1 MTIELELAPAPVV
14 RSARQSSMALRVYD
28 AVRAAI
34 VQLQL
39 RPGHVLSE
47 AELARQ
53 LGVSRQPVR
62 EAFIKLAD
70 AGLVEVRPQRGTFV
84 KLISPREVKNSR
96 FIREALELAVV
107 RKAAGSAAPQSIARL
122 RDCLA
127 AQEVALKGQLPDFMR
142 LDDEFHSAIAT
153 MADCEHAWRLVVS
166 LKAQLDRVRFLGF
179 PDATPR
185 PQVVEQHT
193 RIVDAL
199 EKHDADL
206 ASAMML
212 KHLNEIVPSL
222 PHLAEIHPDLFA
234 KEPFPAP

>member
-1 MTIELELAPAPVV
+1 MTIELELPALPPTRSV
-14 RSARQSSMALRVYD
+14 RHSSMAARVYD

-39 RPGHVLSE
+39 RPGHLLSE

-84 KLISPREVKNSR
+84 KLISIREVNNAR
-96 FIREALELAVV
+96 FIREAIELAVV
-107 RKAAGSAAPQSIARL
+107 RKAATESDRVGIGEL
-122 RDCLA
+122 RRNLA
-127 AQEVALKGQLPDFMR
+127 AQEIALSGQLSEFMR
-142 LDDEFHSAIAT
+142 LDDEFHSTIAG
-153 MADCEHAWRLVVS
+153 MADCEHAWRLIVS

-185 PQVVEQHT
+185 PFVVAQHT

-199 EKHDADL
+199 EAHDGDEA
-206 ASAMML
+206 AATMFR
-212 KHLNEIVPSL
+212 HLNEIVPSM
-222 PHLAEIHPDLFA
+222 PHLAAIHPDLF
-234 KEPFPAP
+234 EPSR